1 MAPPR
6 VAIGPAPTAAP
17 TAAPVPAPTISACEA
32 QPARPTKLAAST
44 IAILDFI
51 VCSPQRKLKRTESI
65 EAGIAGSRAAGMLR
79 LQPRPRFL
87 VGNQPLGPSGGNGV
101 GGRGLLSGGVN
112 PLQFSRPEPVLGH
125 PGADVGLHATVAVD
139 FAGVLAN

>member
-32 QPARPTKLAAST
+32 QPARPTKVAAST
-44 IAILDFI
+44 IRILDFI

-79 LQPRPRFL
+79 LVTRPTVL
-87 VGNQPLGPSGGNGV
+87 VSLPTRRSPAGNGGV
-101 GGRGLLSGGVN
+101 GRGG
-112 PLQFSRPEPVLGH
+112 P
-125 PGADVGLHATVAVD
+125 
-139 FAGVLAN
+139 FARNETKTF